1 MNEQPEALRHAEWL
15 ELSLAI
21 GAQEAAAELRRLHDL
36 CAEWEKKAE
45 TWLATPEAAKRLDGY
60 RELFQRVDTLEYALR
75 QALEALERG
84 ETQLRYQ
91 AIAIVKQV
99 QVDMRQHAEGNLGIG
114 CGEVKMDGVKWDASA
129 PLTMTPHP
137 EFKKAQKLYYTVLTS
152 GEGEQYAII
161 GLYAS
166 EQPVDTQEWSDA
178 LKAYNSRLEAEHR
191 AIYVRHGGRLGYGH
205 IPAAHA
211 EYIAYMQSTHPLQAF
226 LAKHHMQKL
235 DFKEIW
241 TWGQP

>member
-1 MNEQPEALRHAEWL
+1 MTDDQLPLQSDRFSIDPETGN
-15 ELSLAI
+15 LSI
-21 GAQEAAAELRRLHDL
+21 G
-36 CAEWEKKAE
+36 
-45 TWLATPEAAKRLDGY
+45 TPPR
-60 RELFQRVDTLEYALR
+60 F
-75 QALEALERG
+75 
-84 ETQLRYQ
+84 
-91 AIAIVKQV
+91 V

-114 CGEVKMDGVKWDASA
+114 CGEMEMDGVKWDASA
-129 PLTMTPHP
+129 PLTITPHP
-137 EFKKAQKLYYTVLTS
+137 AFKKAQKLYYTVLTS
-152 GEGEQYAII
+152 GEDDDYAII

-178 LKAYNSRLEAEHR
+178 LKAYNSRLEAEHH

-211 EYIAYMQSTHPLQAF
+211 EYIAYMHSTHPLQAF
-226 LAKHHMQKL
+226 LDKHHMQKL